1 MSRDRGKNK
10 AKLIFE
16 VQSGANWCKLCTI
29 QFWENIWTE
38 EAFEGSPR
46 PALLTS
52 YYLTQQDNYPLST
65 AHWKQ
70 DLRRSWPIEGL
81 RLSLRAEVH
90 LPEATYDEKFVVGVG
105 TVPKHKY
112 TVNVKVSLSH

>member
-10 AKLIFE
+10 AKLNFE
-16 VQSGANWCKLCTI
+16 VQSLHQIAPSSSSRISGQKKLLRAAGTP
-29 QFWENIWTE
+29 NLLL
-38 EAFEGSPR
+38 PD
-46 PALLTS
+46 PAR
-52 YYLTQQDNYPLST
+52 QLSSQYT

-90 LPEATYDEKFVVGVG
+90 LPEATYDEKFVVGVS
-105 TVPKHKY
+105 T
-112 TVNVKVSLSH
+112 LF